1 MSTPGLVMWE
11 VVYRI
16 QTSPSISPAYQP
28 PYWDLVNL
36 DPSLDEMRK
45 VVCLDMMR
53 PDTPADWETRLAQS
67 GCRYFQIVIKYFCY
81 AKKIF
86 LSTSYSVQGASP
98 QPGAGDVRVLV
109 QRARGQ
115 AHRAQNQE
123 ESPEV
128 QRGRGPQAGAR
139 LVCHVSRVTCYSDT
153 SPHLM
158 TLKRELGQ
166 CT

>member
-86 LSTSYSVQGASP
+86 LSTSSAATDG
-98 QPGAGDVRVLV
+98 
-109 QRARGQ
+109 
-115 AHRAQNQE
+115 HN
-123 ESPEV
+123 
-128 QRGRGPQAGAR
+128 
-139 LVCHVSRVTCYSDT
+139 
-153 SPHLM
+153 
-158 TLKRELGQ
+158 
-166 CT
+166 

>member
-1 MSTPGLVMWE
+1 MWE

-53 PDTPADWETRLAQS
+53 PDTPADWETRSEQL
-67 GCRYFQIVIKYFCY
+67 GFGYFQIVIKYFWY
-81 AKKIF
+81 GKKIF

-98 QPGAGDVRVLV
+98 QPGAADVRVLV

-115 AHRAQNQE
+115 AHRPQDQE

-128 QRGRGPQAGAR
+128 QRGRRPQARAR
-139 LVCHVSRVTCYSDT
+139 LVCHL
-153 SPHLM
+153 H
-158 TLKRELGQ
+158 
-166 CT
+166 